1 MERYYGYGV
10 SNAYLGDEDQGQ
22 MSAWLVMSSLG
33 LFQTDGGTRVEPI
46 YEIGSPLFEKVR
58 IDLGERYGRGK
69 YFTIEAEHASRKNI
83 YVQSA
88 TLNGKPL
95 STFWFPADELLEG
108 GKLVLK
114 MGKAP
119 NKNWGTGAML

>member
-1 MERYYGYGV
+1 
-10 SNAYLGDEDQGQ
+10 

-46 YEIGSPLFEKVR
+46 YEIGSPLFEKVL

-69 YFTIEAEHASRKNI
+69 SFTIEAENTSRKNI

-95 STFWFPADELLEG
+95 STFWFPASELLKG
-108 GKLVLK
+108 GKLVLE

-119 NKNWGTGAML
+119 NKNWGTGAKP